1 MSISLNFEM
10 DEDDIVSSC
19 SRREKQRLLKELL
32 KNMDIADV
40 KQVFKEDKDEEKR
53 ELYTFFIMPG
63 YFKTPMEADHNSALL
78 NLSRRYISMSKE
90 DCDLIINL
98 SKKY

>member
-1 MSISLNFEM
+1 M

-19 SRREKQRLLKELL
+19 SRREKQQLLKELL

-40 KQVFKEDKDEEKR
+40 KQVFKEDKYEEKR

-63 YFKTPMEADHNSALL
+63 YFQTLMEADHNSALL

>member
-1 MSISLNFEM
+1 M

-53 ELYTFFIMPG
+53 EPYTFFIMTG
-63 YFKTPMEADHNSALL
+63 YFQTLMEADHNSALL